1 MTVVNVF
8 EVKKENSVVKQIG
21 RSVILQPAVKPVY
34 GSIKWYEDKYRRDS
48 QH

>member
-1 MTVVNVF
+1 MAVVNVF
-8 EVKKENSVVKQIG
+8 VVKEENSVVKQIC

-48 QH
+48 RH

>member
-21 RSVILQPAVKPVY
+21 RSVILQPVVKP
-34 GSIKWYEDKYRRDS
+34 GNRSIKWYEDKKK
-48 QH
+48 